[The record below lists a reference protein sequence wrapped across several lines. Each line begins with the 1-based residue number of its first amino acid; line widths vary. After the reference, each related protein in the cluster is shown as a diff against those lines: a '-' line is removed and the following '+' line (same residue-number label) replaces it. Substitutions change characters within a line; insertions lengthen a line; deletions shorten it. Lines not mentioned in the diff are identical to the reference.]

1 MLPNLTIPAGGAA
14 TANATAAAL
23 PKDARRL
30 AMPAALAGE
39 WLAGIDDLAEFKVT
53 LRAVG
58 IVSGGVT
65 RKGIPPSVSL
75 DELLHDRFLMRG
87 VASGSVGIIK
97 GLGAALG
104 RGTLTA
110 ARYQGRIGIYLNDD
124 AAQRWFG
131 QAMLTPLTASEV
143 ADAAGVGNGV
153 ADYPPPDAMPPSR
166 RRANIFELYEQHI
179 GGYTHGVAEQLRAA
193 EENYPVGWIERAFA
207 IAAESDVRSWY
218 YVIAILRRWN
228 REGPPKWAVDTD
240 DNGKSGN
247 DIAPDDG
254 TEYLESYR
262 RRYGRLPWESVLDA
276 GSSG

>member
-1 MLPNLTIPAGGAA
+1 MLPNLTIPTGGVAVVA
-14 TANATAAAL
+14 VDAL

-30 AMPAALAGE
+30 SIPAVLVGE
-39 WLAGIDDLAEFKVT
+39 WLAAIDDLAELKVT

-58 IVSGGVT
+58 ILSGCVT

-75 DELLHDRFLMRG
+75 DELLDDRFLAQG
-87 VASGSVGIIK
+87 VASGHPGIIK

-104 RGTLTA
+104 RGTLVA
-110 ARYQGRIGIYLNDD
+110 VRGQGQVGIYLNDD
-124 AAQRWFG
+124 AAQRYFCR
-131 QAMLTPLTASEV
+131 AELTPLTASEV
-143 ADAAGVGNGV
+143 ADAAGVGNAV

-193 EENYPVGWIERAFA
+193 EEEYPAQWIERAFA
-207 IAAESDVRSWY
+207 AAKEREVRSWY

-228 REGPPKWAVDTD
+228 REGPPQWTVDAH

-247 DIAPDDG
+247 DTAPDDG

-262 RRYGRLPWESVLDA
+262 RRYGRLPWESRPDA
-276 GSSG
+276 VVNG